1 MFINNFSQLIINLS
15 KNKTKLENT
24 ITKFNSRRKYFETE
38 YSLEYLL
45 TDKYLNDLLT
55 DFFKNIQSTLN
66 NSKHISVITRVET
79 TEYDVYTL
87 GNKSV
92 LDLENN
98 DNILNYIF
106 IYSRVKEC

>member
-1 MFINNFSQLIINLS
+1 M
-15 KNKTKLENT
+15 KNI

-87 GNKSV
+87 A
-92 LDLENN
+92 
-98 DNILNYIF
+98 
-106 IYSRVKEC
+106 